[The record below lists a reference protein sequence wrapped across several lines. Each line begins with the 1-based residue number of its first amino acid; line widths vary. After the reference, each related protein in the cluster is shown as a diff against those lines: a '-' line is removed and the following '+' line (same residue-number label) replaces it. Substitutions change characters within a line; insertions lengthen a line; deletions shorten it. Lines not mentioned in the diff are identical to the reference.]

1 MEGRGEDNGV
11 EGFFICQ
18 FYTGN
23 GIGSAGLDGVLGLGF
38 RDGGYG
44 GVKERG
50 SGRGVEH
57 SREDLP
63 VPAFDLHCSFDGHAD
78 HCFET
83 MDKVEVLAIVDSG
96 ACLDNIGCERG
107 TNLRG
112 SAAI

>member
-1 MEGRGEDNGV
+1 LEGRGKDNGV
-11 EGFFICQ
+11 EGLFVCE
-18 FYTGN
+18 YCTGD
-23 GIGSAGLDGVLGLGF
+23 GVGSAGLDGVLGLGF
-38 RDGGYG
+38 RDRGYS
-44 GVKERG
+44 GVKEG
-50 SGRGVEH
+50 GGVRGVEH

-63 VPAFDLHCSFDGHAD
+63 VTAFYLHCSFDGHAD

-83 MDKVEVLAIVDSG
+83 VDKVEVLAIVDSG